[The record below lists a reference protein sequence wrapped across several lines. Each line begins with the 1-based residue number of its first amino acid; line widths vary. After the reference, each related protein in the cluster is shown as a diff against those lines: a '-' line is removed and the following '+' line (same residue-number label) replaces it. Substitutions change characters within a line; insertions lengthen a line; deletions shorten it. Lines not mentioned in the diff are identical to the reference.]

1 MVSQFIAYLYELQYS
16 PSTIASHLSAVSFF
30 HKLQGFS
37 DPCHTFIVQRVLLG
51 CKKSAST
58 VDVRRPILL
67 CHLHKI
73 VKACKHLLA
82 QYESYLVA
90 AIFLIAF
97 HGFFRMG
104 ELIGHNRKLAKKVV
118 QYTCSDVFKEN
129 HTLKI
134 ILRYYKTRRSH
145 RPTHVSIS
153 KENSKFCPMRALNR
167 YLRVRGQHS
176 GPLFLLADGKPITSR
191 VFNRYFR
198 QVLNWLGLSPR
209 YDKPH
214 SFRIGSCTEA
224 IMRGV
229 PQETVM
235 MMGRWSSKVAF
246 RRYIRLG
253 S

>member
-1 MVSQFIAYLYELQYS
+1 MQA
-16 PSTIASHLSAVSFF
+16 SFF
-30 HKLQGFS
+30 S
-37 DPCHTFIVQRVLLG
+37 
-51 CKKSAST
+51 
-58 VDVRRPILL
+58 
-67 CHLHKI
+67 
-73 VKACKHLLA
+73 

-104 ELIGHNRKLAKKVV
+104 ELIGHNRKLAKKVF
-118 QYTCSDVFKEN
+118 QYSDVFKEN

-145 RPTHVSIS
+145 RPTHVSIF
-153 KENSKFCPMRALNR
+153 KENSKFCPVRALNR

-209 YDKPH
+209 YYKPH

-224 IMRGV
+224 IMRGGSPGNCNDDGPLV
-229 PQETVM
+229 F
-235 MMGRWSSKVAF
+235 SSCF
-246 RRYIRLG
+246 QTLYSIRIMSFSAVRQL